1 MLCKKGV
8 FTVGKSAK
16 IIVLILLVVLLSGVV
31 LGMLW
36 FKDHYIFVDKTF
48 YPIDLEVLDLRQEEV
63 SVSRYKKLQRNLPE
77 CRILWNV
84 PFQGRHYSNDI
95 TELTVSAL
103 TAEDAQQL
111 VYFGDLQ
118 VLKAVDCTDY
128 SQLMLVAKTYPDIS
142 VRYQVMIDGQA
153 YDQDTVFIPLTN
165 ITQEEIALLDVLPD
179 LNTVTLSGANNIQDA
194 LALQKYCR
202 ERNVNFGIVLGT
214 ETYPED
220 VQQISITNITQEQM
234 DLLQL
239 MPALKKIHL
248 QDPMAS
254 AQSVMDLEKS
264 RSGLEVTWTKNI
276 CGKEY
281 PHTTVEVDL
290 SEAQISSVSQV
301 EEGMAYL
308 PHAEH
313 LFLGL
318 CGLDNEEIAAYR
330 ERSRDKYKVVWV
342 VDLSGKMQVRTDID
356 NFMPSR
362 DGWGYVRDGEVDNIR
377 YCEELICIDLG
388 HMGIRDVS
396 FLEPL
401 VNLEYLILAHT
412 EVQYIDAIANLKK
425 LKFLELDWSTVKDV
439 SPLVECTALED
450 LNLGMTWPDIK
461 PILQMTWL
469 KNLYIIKGNTRANFA
484 EALPNTRVVATGDYT
499 VSNGWRNLPNYYA
512 MRDIL
517 GMHYM

>member
-1 MLCKKGV
+1 LFGEKGV
-8 FTVGKSAK
+8 FTVGKTAR

-48 YPIDLEVLDLRQEEV
+48 YPMDLEVLDLRQEEV
-63 SVSRYKKLQRNLPE
+63 SVSRYRKLQRNLPE

-84 PFQGRHYSNDI
+84 PFQGHYYSNDI
-95 TELTVSAL
+95 TELTVSSL

-111 VYFGDLQ
+111 LFFENLQ
-118 VLKAVDCTDY
+118 VLKAEGCTDY
-128 SQLMLVAKTYPDIS
+128 SQLMLTAKTYPNIS
-142 VRYQVMIDGQA
+142 VRYQVTLDGQP
-153 YDQDTVFIPLTN
+153 YDQDTDFLPLGN
-165 ITQEEIALLDVLPD
+165 ITQEEVALLDVLPE
-179 LNTVTLSGANNIQDA
+179 LKGVTLSGAGNIQDA
-194 LALQKYCR
+194 LALQSYCR
-202 ERNVNFGIVLGT
+202 EKGLTFGIVLGT
-214 ETYPED
+214 ETYTED
-220 VQQISITNITQEQM
+220 VQQISVTNITEAQM
-234 DLLQL
+234 DLLKL
-239 MPALKKIHL
+239 MPSLKKIHL
-248 QDPMAS
+248 QDPVAS
-254 AQSVMDLEKS
+254 AQRVLELEKN
-264 RSGLEVTWTKNI
+264 RSDLTVTWSKNI

-281 PHTTVEVDL
+281 DHTAVEVDL
-290 SEAQISSVSQV
+290 SDAQITDISQV

-308 PHAEH
+308 PHAKN

-362 DGWGYVRDGEVDNIR
+362 DGWGYVRDGEVNNIR

-396 FLEPL
+396 FLETL

-412 EVQYIDAIANLKK
+412 EVQYIDPIVNCKK
-425 LKFLELDWSTVKDV
+425 LKYLELDWSTVRDV
-439 SPLVECTALED
+439 SPLVELTALED

-484 EALPNTRVVATGDYT
+484 EALPNTRVVATGEYT

-517 GMHYM
+517 GMYYM